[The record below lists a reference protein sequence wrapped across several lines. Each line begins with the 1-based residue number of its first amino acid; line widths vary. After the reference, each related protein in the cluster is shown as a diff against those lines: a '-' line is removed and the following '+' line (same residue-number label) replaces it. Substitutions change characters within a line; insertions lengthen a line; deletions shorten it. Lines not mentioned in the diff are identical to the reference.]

1 MMTGRFYIDGKDVY
15 SEYGVYVQE
24 AGYNELVAFPELK
37 AVTSNDWQEED
48 GIEPDLSEPRLNTK
62 EFSLKIVLSGIDYR
76 WNGFIELLSDKAY
89 HTFDFK
95 EIGRTYRLRLV
106 SNPNTDLATMLGFI
120 TLKLA
125 DDFPLDGYTYVEPDS
140 SVPTYR
146 DYELDGRPFTD
157 YGVRVLEGTLDEV
170 HKSPNVKTGLLRNIS
185 ILNGAIYDGETV
197 TYKTKDVK
205 VNCLMRAA
213 TLDELWRNYDALLY
227 DLVRPEQRMLFV
239 NDMGYEYP
247 CYYKKCSVSEFYA
260 SAGWLKFTITLC
272 FISFRLVDD
281 EFVLAAE
288 NGDIIVTDDG
298 ENAIDLKKFM
308 NKLIGE

>member
-157 YGVRVLEGTLDEV
+157 YGVRVLEGTLDEIQ
-170 HKSPNVKTGLLRNIS
+170 KSPNVKTGLLRNIS

-239 NDMGYEYP
+239 NDMEYEYP